1 MDCISKCGRIL
12 LVVLNIIFLIIGL
25 VIFALGMV
33 LKFGFE
39 KIKPY
44 LDDALNTV
52 KGGISEIMKTSGNLG
67 APTLSAND
75 LKEIDELVEIAESI
89 LKDVA
94 IALIIVGSV
103 MLVIVLLGCCGACYK
118 IKIFLFLYSV
128 IIFILL
134 VAMVTVAGLYLNKRE
149 IIDDKVKPI
158 LKTTI
163 KDSYKGLQGINF
175 ISLAWNFAM
184 QQFSCCGV
192 DNSKDF
198 EVCTN
203 WKRKP
208 LSSSFPNITAP
219 LVCCKKMPDAS
230 HPGQNDLD
238 CAITP
243 KSATSNFETGC
254 YDVLWSYVEKYN
266 KIVMTVVILV
276 SLIEAVIIF
285 LGCWIACKEGDGKV
299 NASD

>member
-1 MDCISKCGRIL
+1 MDYISKCGRIL
-12 LVVLNIIFLIIGL
+12 LVVLNVIFLIIGL

-52 KGGISEIMKTSGNLG
+52 KGGISEIMKSSGNLG
-67 APTLSAND
+67 VHAPSDSD

-103 MLVIVLLGCCGACYK
+103 MLIIVLLGCCGACYK

-149 IIDDKVKPI
+149 IIDNKVKPI

-163 KDSYKGLQGINF
+163 KDSYKGLKGVNF

-192 DNSKDF
+192 DSSDDFKVCTSWDKKPVSTVSQDLTSPLACCKTIPTATSLNVNALSCAISPKIADSNSK
-198 EVCTN
+198 
-203 WKRKP
+203 
-208 LSSSFPNITAP
+208 
-219 LVCCKKMPDAS
+219 
-230 HPGQNDLD
+230 
-238 CAITP
+238 
-243 KSATSNFETGC
+243 TGC

-266 KIVMTVVILV
+266 KIVMTVVILM

-299 NASD
+299 SPSD

>member
-118 IKIFLFLYSV
+118 IKIFLFLV
-128 IIFILL
+128 
-134 VAMVTVAGLYLNKRE
+134 
-149 IIDDKVKPI
+149 
-158 LKTTI
+158 
-163 KDSYKGLQGINF
+163 
-175 ISLAWNFAM
+175 
-184 QQFSCCGV
+184 
-192 DNSKDF
+192 
-198 EVCTN
+198 
-203 WKRKP
+203 
-208 LSSSFPNITAP
+208 SF
-219 LVCCKKMPDAS
+219 
-230 HPGQNDLD
+230 
-238 CAITP
+238 
-243 KSATSNFETGC
+243 
-254 YDVLWSYVEKYN
+254 
-266 KIVMTVVILV
+266 
-276 SLIEAVIIF
+276 
-285 LGCWIACKEGDGKV
+285 
-299 NASD
+299 